1 VNRADL
7 AHVALALV
15 PGVGRARFDALLGRF
30 GCAEAVLAASQGELT
45 GVLGVYTAT
54 ATAIRQASLGRAE
67 AVVERTERLGGQ
79 VLLPGDPRFPPR
91 LAEIPEAPL
100 ALFALGRLELL
111 QREAVAIVGSRFH
124 SRYGARACRHFA
136 AGLARAGLVVSSG
149 LARGLDAVAHEAALD
164 AGGDTVGVLGNGL
177 GVIYP
182 AANRA
187 LYERV
192 ARDGCLLT
200 EFPPGERPN
209 AGSFP
214 RRNRLI
220 SGLARC
226 TLVVE
231 ARARSGALITVDCA
245 LGQGRE
251 ALVVPGPIT
260 SPLSVG
266 CNRLLRSGAKPALG
280 LDDVLEEY
288 GLAAGEAPQMRI
300 PVDLSGLE
308 RRVLDILA
316 LGDEHADEI
325 ASRLGVTAAE
335 MAAVLTGLEIRGLVM
350 QEPGKLFRRATVLG
364 ELVPT

>member
-7 AHVALALV
+7 AHLALALV
-15 PGVGRARFDALLGRF
+15 PGVGRARFDALLDRF
-30 GCAEAVLAASQGELT
+30 RSAQAVLAASQDEL
-45 GVLGVYTAT
+45 VAVRRVSTAN
-54 ATAIRQASLGRAE
+54 ATAIRGASLGRAE
-67 AVVERTERLGGQ
+67 AVVERTERLGGH
-79 VLLPGDPRFPPR
+79 VLLPGDARFPAR
-91 LAEIPEAPL
+91 LSEIPEAPL

-111 QREAVAIVGSRFH
+111 QLDAVAIVGSRLH
-124 SRYGARACRHFA
+124 SRYGGQVCRHFA
-136 AGLARAGLVVSSG
+136 GGLARAGLVVSSG

-164 AGGDTVGVLGNGL
+164 AGGDTVAVLGNGL

-192 ARDGCLLT
+192 AQGGCLLT

-231 ARARSGALITVDCA
+231 ARARSGTLITVDCA
-245 LGQGRE
+245 LEQGRE

-288 GLAAGEAPQMRI
+288 GLAAQEAPHMRI
-300 PVDLSGLE
+300 PADLSGSE
-308 RRVLDILA
+308 RRVLDVLA

-350 QEPGKLFRRATVLG
+350 QEPGKLFRRASI
-364 ELVPT
+364 ELVPN